1 MHILD
6 FGGWLAALWSS
17 NEMHI
22 LDWDNLLVWKRFGG
36 GYRITLVVG

>member
-6 FGGWLAALWSS
+6 FGGWLAALWSC

-22 LDWDNLLVWKRFGG
+22 LDFDKVAAF
-36 GYRITLVVG
+36 